1 MIRTIASKFQTLRQG
16 ERGAVLVFVG
26 LCLLPLFLVMGLAI
40 DSSLGL
46 EQKRK
51 LQAAV
56 DIAAKAGI
64 ANGNGVAATIT
75 SEAQKIFAA
84 NVANMT
90 NITGP
95 NISVNTAAN
104 TITVSASI
112 AISNTFMGL
121 AGFTSTNYIAST
133 TLPMNNQNLA
143 EVAIVYEVS
152 NRFRGNN
159 YHKNICD
166 ALINFVNTLPS
177 NVMVSI
183 TPIATE
189 VLLDPDT
196 TNADVLFNHFSPTT
210 NDESANPAFFPI
222 GPNLAWSIDNYN
234 TVQNPF
240 YYADGNYAFYPTEPR
255 VLTSYPVPST
265 CPDGYP
271 SCPPTMWPAKCPLA
285 KTKTSCSQVYSY
297 ISNPSYP
304 VLPLTLNKTLVVNY
318 LNRLKA
324 FGASADGLFPSLISW
339 GWRTIDPNWNDFWL
353 VNSNATSTART
364 AGQYPKA
371 YSGVQKSMI
380 LIFNGSQ
387 YWDDFVPNATA
398 YYINKCGDATTVVN
412 GLNHWWMTGY
422 GMVPVPTD
430 RQSYVN
436 DITCENR
443 WYKTMD
449 KSLGLNLSDSTNY
462 NATVNMS
469 SFQRSI
475 LNEVGSKFF
484 RICKNIKA
492 QNVDVYLLSNSNTTT
507 LAPCCNTSSNA
518 YTITNTSNSL
528 STALNA
534 VKGKI
539 VAKVS

>member
-1 MIRTIASKFQTLRQG
+1 MIRAIASTFQALRRG
-16 ERGAVLVFVG
+16 EKGAVMVFVG
-26 LCLLPLFLVMGLAI
+26 LCLLPLFLILGLAI
-40 DSSLGL
+40 DSSIGL

-51 LQAAV
+51 LQSAV
-56 DIAAKAGI
+56 DIAAKSGV
-64 ANGNGVAATIT
+64 ANGNGVPATIT

-84 NVANMT
+84 NTPNMT

-95 NISVNTAAN
+95 NILVNTAAN
-104 TITVSASI
+104 TVTVSASI
-112 AISNTFMGL
+112 AVSNTFMGL
-121 AGFTSTNYIAST
+121 AGFTSTNYNASAT
-133 TLPMNNQNLA
+133 VPMNNKNLA

-152 NRFRGNN
+152 GRFLGNN
-159 YHKNICD
+159 YHKNMCD

-189 VLLDPDT
+189 VFLDET
-196 TNADVLFNHFSPTT
+196 TTVANKLFDHFSPTT
-210 NDESANPAFFPI
+210 NDESANPALFPM
-222 GPNLAWSIDNYN
+222 GPNLAWTIENYN
-234 TVQNPF
+234 TVQNPL
-240 YYADGNYAFYPTEPR
+240 YYANGDYAVYPTDPR

-265 CPDGYP
+265 CPGGYP
-271 SCPPTMWPAKCPLA
+271 SCAPTVWPAKCPPTN
-285 KTKTSCSQVYSY
+285 TKTSCSQVYSY
-297 ISNPSYP
+297 IANRSYP
-304 VLPLTLNKTLVVNY
+304 ILPLTLNKTLIVNY
-318 LNRLKA
+318 LNGLKA
-324 FGASADGLFPSLISW
+324 FAANADGLFPSLLSW

-364 AGQYPKA
+364 VGQYPKP
-371 YSGVQKSMI
+371 YSGIQKSMI

-398 YYINKCGDATTVVN
+398 YYINKCGDTTTVVN

-449 KSLGLNLSDSTNY
+449 KGLGLTLSDSTNY
-462 NATVNMS
+462 NATVNMA
-469 SFQRSI
+469 SFQQSI
-475 LNEVGSKFF
+475 LNEVGAKFF
-484 RICKNIKA
+484 RICTNIKA

-507 LAPCCNTSSNA
+507 LAPCCNTSANA
-518 YTITNTSNSL
+518 YTITNTSASL

-534 VKGKI
+534 VKAKI
-539 VAKVS
+539 AAKVN